1 MIDTPLV
8 ERERQLAAFDAHLRA
23 LAGGA
28 GRFVVVDGGP
38 GAGKSRL
45 LGAVRAAAGGC
56 RVLSARASRLER
68 TYAFGVVR
76 QLLEPVVAR
85 AADRERLLTGPA
97 AAAASVLGAPGEPPG
112 DYAVLNG
119 LFWLVANVCESGP
132 AVLLIDDLHWADE
145 ASLRFLAYLLPRV
158 DGLPLLVA
166 AGSRPESDSGLLDVV
181 LTEAERLPLPPLSPD
196 GVAAVLDGIT
206 GRPPDAAF
214 AQACAEATGGVPLL
228 VSEAS
233 RALVATGTP
242 PTAANAGRLR
252 ELGARA
258 LTRRVGLELAG
269 LPEGHVRVAEAVA
282 VLGPHAT
289 TANLATLTGA
299 PVLEVK
305 GAIAALERADLVC
318 SGERAYDFVHPLVG
332 AAVHERMDHGRAAEA
347 HARAAEC
354 LRAAG
359 AGAEKVAAHLL
370 RVTPVDAATMA
381 GPLREAGADALS
393 RGAPQAAH
401 AYLRHALTALP
412 PGPERVELEI
422 EAGMAALRF
431 DHDLAVGHLSGAL
444 AREPELGTRVRLT
457 VLTGLALVYAG
468 RGAQAAELVTGLL
481 DRLPDGLDDLR
492 RRLETIVV
500 AGPSTGSAPP
510 LDPARIERL
519 HALPRT
525 GTVAAASLDG
535 TLAVHDLHTGDP
547 RGLDLA
553 RRAVAALA
561 ARPVDPA
568 DPNDSPEIRGRSL
581 APSYSVLPFGDLDEG
596 LAGAAAAV
604 EASLAQGSLA
614 LLGLYTH
621 IRGGC
626 WLLRGDLAEAENDLR
641 ESVRTARLTHSEVT
655 VSQSVGWL
663 AEAVLEQRGPG
674 EAAAVLGHFH
684 EIATAPRSGPPH
696 HLHFA
701 WARVHRARGEFD
713 EARAAAVR
721 AGAGYAAFG
730 GRNPAV
736 VPWRSEA
743 ALALCGQGRR
753 DLAADYAREELALA
767 RAWGSAP
774 ALGRALRVA
783 GTVTGSRALLEE
795 SSEVLALSPARLEH
809 ARTLVALGDSAAM
822 VARGREL
829 AFRCGA
835 APLVEEATAKLHTL
849 GARPRPLTQTGAG
862 SLTPSERRVAEL
874 AGKGGTNREIAQAL
888 FVTPKAVEVHLSNV
902 YRKLGVTTR
911 TELTAALG

>member
-8 ERERQLAAFDAHLRA
+8 ERERQLAAFDGHLRA
-23 LAGGA
+23 LASGA

-45 LGAVRAAAGGC
+45 LAAVRAAVPDGH

-85 AADRERLLTGPA
+85 AADRERLLAGPA
-97 AAAASVLGAPGEPPG
+97 AAASAVLGAPGEPPG
-112 DYAVLNG
+112 DHTVLNG

-132 AVLLIDDLHWADE
+132 AVLLVDDLHWADE

-166 AGSRPESDSGLLDVV
+166 AGSRPESDGGLLDVV
-181 LTEAERLPLPPLSPD
+181 LTEAERLPLPPLTPG
-196 GVAAVLDGIT
+196 GVAAVLGGVT
-206 GRPPDAAF
+206 GRSPDEAF
-214 AQACAEATGGVPLL
+214 ARACAEATGGVPLL

-233 RALVATGTP
+233 RALVTTGTA

-258 LTRRVGLELAG
+258 LTRRVGLELAA
-269 LPEGHVRVAEAVA
+269 LPEGHTRVAEAVA

-318 SGERAYDFVHPLVG
+318 AGLRGYDFVHPLVG

-347 HARAAEC
+347 HARAAAC

-370 RVTPVDAATMA
+370 RVTPVDAAMT
-381 GPLREAGADALS
+381 GTLREAGADALS

-422 EAGMAALRF
+422 EAGLAALRF

-444 AREPELGTRVRLT
+444 ALEPDLATRVRLT

-468 RGAQAAELVTGLL
+468 RGAQATELATGLL
-481 DRLPDGLDDLR
+481 GALPPGLDDLC
-492 RRLETIVV
+492 RRLQTIVV

-510 LDPARIERL
+510 LTPEEVDRL
-519 HALPRT
+519 HTLPRT
-525 GTVAAASLDG
+525 GTIAAASLDG
-535 TLAVHDLHTGDP
+535 TLAVYDLHTGDP
-547 RGLDLA
+547 RGLGLA
-553 RRAVAALA
+553 RRAVASLA

-596 LAGAAAAV
+596 LAGASAAV
-604 EASLAQGSLA
+604 ETSLAQGSLA
-614 LLGLYTH
+614 LLGLHTH

-641 ESVRTARLTHSEVT
+641 EAVRTARLTHSEVT
-655 VSQSVGWL
+655 VGQSVGWL
-663 AEAVLEQRGPG
+663 AEAVLEQRGPE
-674 EAAAVLGHFH
+674 EAEAVLAHFH
-684 EIATAPRSGPPH
+684 DVATAPRSGPPH
-696 HLHFA
+696 HLEFA
-701 WARVHRARGEFD
+701 RARIHRARGRFD

-809 ARTLVALGDSAAM
+809 AKTLVALGDSAPM
-822 VARGREL
+822 VSRGREL

-835 APLVEEATAKLHTL
+835 GPLVEEATVKLRAL
-849 GARPRPLTQTGAG
+849 GARPRPLTQTGAA
-862 SLTPSERRVAEL
+862 SLTPSERRVAAL
-874 AGKGGTNREIAQAL
+874 AGEGAGNREIAQTL

-902 YRKLGVTTR
+902 YRKLGVSNRADLTT
-911 TELTAALG
+911 ALG